1 MIGAFSRLIAAAV
14 LTHQSRSA
22 DVRVT
27 RLSAL
32 LPVLITA
39 LALVPTGPAA
49 AGSSAPPPA
58 PCAGESGYL
67 IRDVNGDQTDAAGA
81 TAPANMDVEGVYFN
95 WDSSSSTLTANIQVA
110 HLDETQPSPAE
121 STTGNQYYLWY
132 VWNGQLKFVEAVADS
147 SGTSFAYGSGDR
159 STGNWANDGATTGAF
174 HDGDHGVISIVVPA
188 AAGGSAGQKFG
199 DVAAV
204 SGYAYGSS
212 DTTELFFDV
221 DQAPD
226 GGDPFAG
233 ASGVSYTVE
242 DCTADAA
249 AGQQNAGAPGPAPAG
264 PEATGASSPRFDNVS
279 PSLQYETKDIL
290 ARQNAGE
297 PSLGTDWKTGNA
309 MYMAGTQVSRVTF
322 DDSVSPAK
330 ATWTDVTPPQQSL
343 VNEDAILFTDHQTG
357 RTLAEGLLVAGAN
370 GTYTDDDGATWQQ
383 TQGFPE
389 PHGPDHETVGAGP
402 YADPKPATASADGY
416 PNAWYYCSQNVLTLA
431 GAFCGRSDTGGK
443 TWDPSTQLLGTAFS
457 PCGSIHGHV
466 KVAPDGSVYVPQNT
480 CTRKDGEAG
489 QGMAVSRDNGASWTY
504 SVVPDSRAEPTA
516 SGSDPSIG
524 IGSGNSVYFGYE
536 DGGGSPKIAVSHD
549 HGTTWEPSVDVG
561 APLGIR
567 NTKFPEVVAGD
578 DNRAAF
584 AWLGTTTPGDD
595 QAADFKGVW
604 YLYVSFT
611 YDGGKTWTTVEANP
625 GDVIQRGCIWN
636 GGGGNPCR
644 NLLDFNDATVD
655 KQGRVLVAYTDGCAD
670 YPYSYQSDTG
680 EAEGMSPHGPS
691 KCESDPSA
699 YADTDKVS
707 LDGLVRQSC
716 GEGLFA
722 AYDGQIPSCS
732 TGGTTSSTPQA
743 TPSGTTAATSDSAAT
758 TPAAPSSAA
767 ESAGQSQSGTP
778 GTRPN
783 APAGAVL
790 GVHSRSISVAAR
802 CKRQA
807 RHVHG
812 RAKRRRA
819 YSRCVA
825 HYRRIARRRAHG

>member
-1 MIGAFSRLIAAAV
+1 MRVTRVFALVPLLIAALA
-14 LTHQSRSA
+14 
-22 DVRVT
+22 
-27 RLSAL
+27 AL
-32 LPVLITA
+32 PA
-39 LALVPTGPAA
+39 GPASA
-49 AGSSAPPPA
+49 VDSAAPPP
-58 PCAGESGYL
+58 CSGETGYL
-67 IRDVNGDQTDAAGA
+67 IRDAGGDQIDAAGL

-95 WDSSSSTLTANIQVA
+95 WDAAASTLTANIQVA
-110 HLDETQPSPAE
+110 HLDETQPTAAE
-121 STTGNQYYLWY
+121 STAGNQYYLWY

-159 STGNWANDGATTGAF
+159 STGSWSNDGTTTGAF

-188 AAGGSAGQKFG
+188 AAGGTAGAKFG

-204 SGYAYGSS
+204 SGYAYGTN
-212 DTTELFFDV
+212 DTTELFFDS

-242 DCTADAA
+242 DCAADAA
-249 AGQQNAGAPGPAPAG
+249 ASQQNAGSPGPAPAG
-264 PEATGASSPRFDNVS
+264 PEAPGASSPRFDNVS
-279 PSLQYETKDIL
+279 PSIQYETKDIL

-297 PSLGTDWKTGNA
+297 PSLGTNWKTGNT

-322 DDSVSPAK
+322 DDSTSPAK
-330 ATWTDVTPPQQSL
+330 ATWKDVTPAQQSL
-343 VNEDAILFTDHQTG
+343 VNEDAILFTDHETG

-370 GTYTDDDGATWQQ
+370 GSYTDDDGATWQQ

-402 YADPKPATASADGY
+402 YANPKPPTASADGY
-416 PNAWYYCSQNVLTLA
+416 PNAWYYCSQNIVTLS

-443 TWDPSTQLLGTAFS
+443 TWNPSSPLLGTAFS

-466 KVAPDGSVYVPQNT
+466 KVAPDGSVYVPQND
-480 CTRKDGEAG
+480 CTRQDGEDG
-489 QGMAVSRDNGASWTY
+489 QGMAVSRDNGSSWTY
-504 SVVPDSRAEPTA
+504 SVVPDSKAEPSA
-516 SGSDPSIG
+516 AGSDPSIG
-524 IGSGNSVYFGYE
+524 IGAGNTVYFGYE
-536 DGGGSPKIAVSHD
+536 DGSGSPKIAVSHD
-549 HGTTWEPSVDVG
+549 HGTTWDRSVDVG

-578 DNRAAF
+578 DDRAAY

-604 YLYVSFT
+604 FLYVSFT
-611 YDGGKTWTTVEANP
+611 YDGGKTWTTVEADP

-670 YPYSYQSDTG
+670 YPYQYQSVTG
-680 EAEGMSPHGPS
+680 EAEGLSPHGPS
-691 KCESDPSA
+691 KCQSDPSA

-716 GEGLFA
+716 GTGLFA
-722 AYDGQIPSCS
+722 AYDGQIPDCA
-732 TGGTTSSTPQA
+732 GTTTSPSSGQT
-743 TPSGTTAATSDSAAT
+743 SGAGSTAA
-758 TPAAPSSAA
+758 PAERGSGSSAA
-767 ESAGQSQSGTP
+767 APVTP
-778 GTRPN
+778 GDSTQPPASGGSE
-783 APAGAVL
+783 APSHSTGAVL
-790 GVHSRSISVAAR
+790 GVHRRGVSVASK
-802 CKRQA
+802 CKRKI

-812 RAKRRRA
+812 KAKRRKA
-819 YSRCVA
+819 YRRCVA
-825 HYRRIARRRAHG
+825 HYRRVARRHAHG